1 MGLCKG
7 CAMLTHPLMR
17 PFSSV
22 LVAALLVAAPTL
34 ALAQDAEPTA
44 APSATAVAAPVQAVP
59 AQAATTGQP
68 PVSDGSLKGDAQAA
82 AYEIG
87 EITAAADGAFGGATE
102 GVAMVIEKIFADLGK
117 PNAYIVGREGG
128 GALVV
133 GLRYGRGKLFS
144 KVEGEREI
152 FWTGPSVGPD
162 IGGDASRSFVLVY
175 NLHDTDDIFQRFP
188 AVEGKAY
195 LIGGVSANYHQR
207 DDIVLVPVRLG
218 AGWRLGANVGY
229 IKYSR
234 EGRVIPF

>member
-1 MGLCKG
+1 
-7 CAMLTHPLMR
+7 MLTR
-17 PFSSV
+17 SA
-22 LVAALLVAAPTL
+22 AALLLAALSVPV
-34 ALAQDAEPTA
+34 LAQDASPA
-44 APSATAVAAPVQAVP
+44 VGPAPAPVA
-59 AQAATTGQP
+59 P
-68 PVSDGSLKGDAQAA
+68 PKSDGSLKGDAQAA

-87 EITAAADGAFGGATE
+87 EITAAADGAFGEATE

-117 PNAYIVGREGG
+117 PNAYIVGREGS

-133 GLRYGRGKLFS
+133 GLRYGKGKLFS

-152 FWTGPSVGPD
+152 FWTGPSIGPD
-162 IGGDASRSFVLVY
+162 VGGDASRTFTLVY
-175 NLHDTDDIFQRFP
+175 NLHDTDELFQRFP

-207 DDIVLVPVRLG
+207 GDIVLVPVRLG

-229 IKYSR
+229 LKYSR